1 MTEIAW
7 PPSLDVRTSDAS
19 GTDCVDVPAE
29 RWVDALVAARDSGF
43 TMFDWLSAVDEPD
56 SADPEPEAG
65 PSADP
70 DPEAD
75 PDAAPAVADTEPD
88 SIRRGPGVDVV
99 VHLVGVSPLRRVL
112 LRTRVVGPDL
122 VLASATGIF
131 AGAAWHERETHEMF
145 GVDFTGFDDGTA
157 AGLRPLLLP
166 DGFEGTPLRKS
177 FVLAARAVKAWPG
190 AKEPGESDAGGAAP
204 SRRKLLPPGVPD
216 ASWGPRDAI
225 GKDGADA

>member
-1 MTEIAW
+1 VTEIAW
-7 PPSLDVRTSDAS
+7 PTSLDVRTSDAS
-19 GTDCVDVPAE
+19 GTDCIDVPAD
-29 RWVDALVAARDSGF
+29 RWADALLAARDSGY

-56 SADPEPEAG
+56 
-65 PSADP
+65 
-70 DPEAD
+70 
-75 PDAAPAVADTEPD
+75 AVAAKSDGEPD
-88 SIRRGPGVDVV
+88 TDADAVPAAEAVRARPGVDVV
-99 VHLVGVSPLRRVL
+99 VHLVAVAPLRRVL

-122 VLASATGIF
+122 VLASATSIF
-131 AGAAWHERETHEMF
+131 AGAAWHERETYEMF
-145 GVDFTGFDDGTA
+145 GVDFTGFDDGTS

-216 ASWGPRDAI
+216 ASWGPRAAADKSDAA
-225 GKDGADA
+225 GEDDADA